1 MAEKSYETVL
11 CFFFF
16 FIIIISFSTIS
27 VSAQVCENT
36 TGIFIPNS
44 PYDNNRRLI
53 LSTLASNVTAH
64 DGYFN
69 SSMGLGPDRVYAMGM
84 CAPGAEPNVCSQCIE
99 TASDGLL
106 QNCPNQVDAF
116 SWSGNETLCLV
127 RYTNRSFSG
136 LLVME
141 SLGAIASNADTKLNQ
156 TYFDSVWTKL
166 MFGMISNISSSS
178 SAGNSRSKYYA
189 DEDDVV
195 QLSDFRNISAL
206 MQCTPDVS
214 FEDCDVCLRTNVI
227 NYQTCCRRKQG
238 GVISRPS
245 CFFRWELY
253 PFIGASDLIYL
264 QPSTPPSLTPSPVSK
279 EPSPTVPSH
288 VSKKDTRIS
297 GGVIAAIVVAVVVA
311 LILITLGVVIFKK
324 RKQKQEIEIPTESIQ
339 FDLNTI
345 EAATNNFFERN
356 KLGEGGFGEVYKGM
370 LMNGTE
376 VAVKRLSKTSGQGEV
391 EFKNEVIVVAKLQH
405 RNLVRL
411 LGFSLQ
417 GEEKLLVYEFVPN
430 KSLNYFLFDPKKR
443 TQLDWAVR
451 RNIIWG
457 ITRGI
462 LYLHQ
467 DSRFKIIHR
476 DLKASNI
483 LLDADMNPKIAD
495 FGMARIFGI
504 NQTVANTSK
513 VVGTFGYMPPEYV
526 ANGQFSTKSDV
537 YSFGVLILEIISGKK
552 NSSFYQMEGLV
563 NNLVTYAWTLW
574 ENKSLHELVDSGIR
588 EDCKSDEVN
597 RYIHIGLLC
606 VQENPADRPTMSTI
620 HQMLTTSSIA
630 LPVPLPPGFFCSNE
644 PRLTPLA
651 QGLESGQSNSKSFT
665 CSVDEATITD
675 VTPR

>member
-27 VSAQVCENT
+27 VSAQFCENT

-44 PYDNNRRLI
+44 TYDNNRRLI

-69 SSMGLGPDRVYAMGM
+69 ISMGLGPDRVYAMGM

-141 SLGAIASNADTKLNQ
+141 PLGAIASNADTKLNQ

-214 FEDCDVCLRTNVI
+214 SEDCDVCLRTNVI
-227 NYQTCCRRKQG
+227 NYQTCCRRRQG

-288 VSKKDTRIS
+288 VAKK
-297 GGVIAAIVVAVVVA
+297 G
-311 LILITLGVVIFKK
+311 K
-324 RKQKQEIEIPTESIQ
+324 
-339 FDLNTI
+339 
-345 EAATNNFFERN
+345 
-356 KLGEGGFGEVYKGM
+356 
-370 LMNGTE
+370 
-376 VAVKRLSKTSGQGEV
+376 
-391 EFKNEVIVVAKLQH
+391 
-405 RNLVRL
+405 
-411 LGFSLQ
+411 
-417 GEEKLLVYEFVPN
+417 
-430 KSLNYFLFDPKKR
+430 FLFWNR
-443 TQLDWAVR
+443 AT
-451 RNIIWG
+451 
-457 ITRGI
+457 
-462 LYLHQ
+462 
-467 DSRFKIIHR
+467 F
-476 DLKASNI
+476 
-483 LLDADMNPKIAD
+483 
-495 FGMARIFGI
+495 IF
-504 NQTVANTSK
+504 V
-513 VVGTFGYMPPEYV
+513 
-526 ANGQFSTKSDV
+526 
-537 YSFGVLILEIISGKK
+537 
-552 NSSFYQMEGLV
+552 
-563 NNLVTYAWTLW
+563 
-574 ENKSLHELVDSGIR
+574 
-588 EDCKSDEVN
+588 
-597 RYIHIGLLC
+597 
-606 VQENPADRPTMSTI
+606 
-620 HQMLTTSSIA
+620 
-630 LPVPLPPGFFCSNE
+630 
-644 PRLTPLA
+644 
-651 QGLESGQSNSKSFT
+651 
-665 CSVDEATITD
+665 SV
-675 VTPR
+675 